1 MGHISL
7 LLQHHTIHSL
17 KDKNKQ
23 VLIKVGFGMSKMG
36 TMINPIVFIAIYVLA
51 YTCSAEEPLRDGKFS
66 IFQIIKFENA
76 PCKGGTRNGTCFTE
90 AECTDAG
97 GKKDGTCADGFG
109 VCCVTKLTNQ
119 QSTSLNQSYIV
130 ATSSD
135 LSSTG
140 GIDSTGRYQYTI
152 CPCSTDVCR
161 TRFDFTA
168 FTLAGPYT
176 NVGTQHAD
184 SSLVTKDDGSGNALG
199 DCRNDQFS
207 VTGAGGS
214 GTPIICGGNKGQHL
228 FVDSNG
234 NDCHVV
240 NLNVDSTTVTR
251 SLDIMIT
258 QYKCGE
264 EAGGP
269 PGCMQWHMTT
279 TGTVRS
285 FNFPDQT
292 AGTTV
297 AASTT
302 HLSNQH
308 YDICIRQPISTTYI
322 CYQACTNVAAVEVAN
337 GAATAQTSFGLSLSP
352 AATVGQASAGSSC
365 TSDYILIPGGTTAA
379 IAQTT
384 TVATNDRFCGR
395 YLGTLATV
403 QASVVSVCT
412 ASVPYT
418 IGVHMDDIEEHAAI
432 DKGNTGGSEQAV
444 APGGIVGFSLCY
456 TTK

>member
-1 MGHISL
+1 MGTVTLIPLYIISS
-7 LLQHHTIHSL
+7 QG
-17 KDKNKQ
+17 KY
-23 VLIKVGFGMSKMG
+23 VLKMG
-36 TMINPIVFIAIYVLA
+36 IGILGSFIFIAVVIISPIR
-51 YTCSAEEPLRDGKFS
+51 CEEEVQKEPRFS
-66 IFQIIKFENA
+66 IFQIIKFQNG
-76 PCKGGTRNGTCFTE
+76 PCRGAGGTRNGTCYTD
-90 AECTDAG
+90 AECKNQG
-97 GKKDGTCADGFG
+97 GTKDGDCADGFG
-109 VCCVTKLTNQ
+109 VCCITMLKSGAT
-119 QSTSLNQSYIV
+119 TSLNQSYIV
-130 ATSSD
+130 HSASSATTLESG
-135 LSSTG
+135 T
-140 GIDSTGRYQYTI
+140 YTI

-161 TRFDFTA
+161 IRFDFTA

-184 SSLVTKDDGSGNALG
+184 SSQVTKDDGSGNALG

-264 EAGGP
+264 EPGGP

-322 CYQACTNVAAVEVAN
+322 CYQACTNVAAASTAN
-337 GAATAQTSFGLSLSP
+337 NAATAQTSFGLSLSP
-352 AATVGQASAGSSC
+352 NAAIGQASAGSSC

-384 TVATNDRFCGR
+384 T
-395 YLGTLATV
+395 
-403 QASVVSVCT
+403 T
-412 ASVPYT
+412 A
-418 IGVHMDDIEEHAAI
+418 
-432 DKGNTGGSEQAV
+432 
-444 APGGIVGFSLCY
+444 
-456 TTK
+456 